1 MGSFKLEKGGSAKS
15 QALSGG
21 ALLAIL
27 GIVSFFVIAPIVGI
41 ILGALGLVF
50 VIGGLAASE

>member
-41 ILGALGLVF
+41 ILAALGIVF
-50 VIGGLAASE
+50 IIGGLAASE